1 MNDIIISTYNR
12 WVLATC
18 DKETEEHMDKD
29 TQFNKGDAL
38 ADSVPPCVRKAKL
51 DLVVLRYMA
60 QRVSVTLRSLTL
72 EITTVRPVLYYLDER
87 HRRTHRM
94 AIYNPEELLLPNTV
108 AFVGFVSGKL
118 KPLRPSVA
126 ADLRIMDKKL
136 VTELA
141 NTPGLLSYSSL
152 ELHEG
157 NWCNLVLLNDP
168 EIKLRLKQAAT
179 HQYAAYEV
187 APSCYE
193 WIRLHHGYMPGGLAG
208 NEMVLQKTR
217 YYTYQGAERR
227 PTIREISYEHARR
240 RSDV

>member
-1 MNDIIISTYNR
+1 
-12 WVLATC
+12 
-18 DKETEEHMDKD
+18 MDKD
-29 TQFNKGDAL
+29 IQINKSEVF
-38 ADSVPPCVRKAKL
+38 ADSAPLCVRKAKL
-51 DLVVLRYMA
+51 DLVVLRYMV
-60 QRVSVTLRSLTL
+60 QLVSVTLRSLAQ
-72 EITTVRPVLYYLDER
+72 EITPTRPVLFYLDER
-87 HRRTHRM
+87 RRRTHRM
-94 AIYNPEELLLPNTV
+94 AIYNPEELLQHNEL

-136 VTELA
+136 VTELV

-157 NWCNLVLLNDP
+157 HWCNLVLLNDL
-168 EIKLRLKQAAT
+168 EVKVRLKQSAN

-193 WIRLHHGYMPGGLAG
+193 WIRLHNGYMPEGLAG

-227 PTIREISYEHARR
+227 PTIREITY
-240 RSDV
+240 

>member
-1 MNDIIISTYNR
+1 
-12 WVLATC
+12 
-18 DKETEEHMDKD
+18 MDKD
-29 TQFNKGDAL
+29 IRLNTGETL
-38 ADSVPPCVRKAKL
+38 ADSAPPYVRKAKL

-60 QRVSVTLRSLTL
+60 QRVSVTLRSLAQ
-72 EITTVRPVLYYLDER
+72 ETTTARPVLYYLDER

-94 AIYNPEELLLPNTV
+94 AIYNPETLLLHNEL

-118 KPLRPSVA
+118 KPLRPSNA
-126 ADLRIMDKKL
+126 AELRIMDKKL

-152 ELHEG
+152 ELHDG
-157 NWCNLVLLNDP
+157 NWCNLVLLNDS
-168 EIKLRLKQAAT
+168 EVKIRIKNAAT

-193 WIRLHHGYMPGGLAG
+193 WIRLHHGNMPVGLAG
-208 NEMVLQKTR
+208 NDMFLQKTR

-227 PTIREISYEHARR
+227 PTIREITYQE
-240 RSDV
+240 D

>member
-1 MNDIIISTYNR
+1 MDSDIQ
-12 WVLATC
+12 L
-18 DKETEEHMDKD
+18 
-29 TQFNKGDAL
+29 NKSKVR
-38 ADSVPPCVRKAKL
+38 ADSAPPYVRKAKL
-51 DLVVLRYMA
+51 DMVLLRYMA
-60 QRVSVTLRSLTL
+60 QRVSVTLRSLAQ
-72 EITTVRPVLYYLDER
+72 EIVTTRPLLYYLDE
-87 HRRTHRM
+87 HKRRTHRM
-94 AIYNPEELLLPNTV
+94 AIYNPEELLLYNEI

-126 ADLRIMDKKL
+126 AELRIMDKKL
-136 VTELA
+136 VTELV

-168 EIKLRLKQAAT
+168 EVKVRLKQSAN

-193 WIRLHHGYMPGGLAG
+193 WIRLHNGFLPNGLAG

-217 YYTYQGAERR
+217 YYTYQGAERT
-227 PTIREISYEHARR
+227 PTIREIIYQDAR
-240 RSDV
+240 